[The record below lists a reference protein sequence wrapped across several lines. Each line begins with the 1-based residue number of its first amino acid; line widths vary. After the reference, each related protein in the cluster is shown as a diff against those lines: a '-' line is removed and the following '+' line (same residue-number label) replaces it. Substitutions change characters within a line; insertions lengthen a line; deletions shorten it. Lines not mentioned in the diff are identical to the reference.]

1 MGVKEAAAQ
10 SGLSASRKEGLG
22 KMGEGKTAKY
32 NPSYCKNNAAVVAVQ
47 TSHKGRYCGL
57 WQRCPASYRK
67 TLGIFQAKIRWSLQA
82 KHTSRQVVRPV
93 CSLLESVGV
102 RVEIQWG
109 GHYTVSWRSVTL
121 NCVVSIVA
129 D

>member
-1 MGVKEAAAQ
+1 
-10 SGLSASRKEGLG
+10 
-22 KMGEGKTAKY
+22 MGEGKTAKY

-82 KHTSRQVVRPV
+82 KHTSRLVVRRD
-93 CSLLESVGV
+93 CSQLEIGRCSS
-102 RVEIQWG
+102 WNSMG

>member
-1 MGVKEAAAQ
+1 M
-10 SGLSASRKEGLG
+10 
-22 KMGEGKTAKY
+22 
-32 NPSYCKNNAAVVAVQ
+32 AVQ

-57 WQRCPASYRK
+57 WQRCHASYRK

-109 GHYTVSWRSVTL
+109 GALHGLMALSDAQLCYEYRGGLTNIQLRCRAPSQVGNPIQRAPTDLS
-121 NCVVSIVA
+121 
-129 D
+129 